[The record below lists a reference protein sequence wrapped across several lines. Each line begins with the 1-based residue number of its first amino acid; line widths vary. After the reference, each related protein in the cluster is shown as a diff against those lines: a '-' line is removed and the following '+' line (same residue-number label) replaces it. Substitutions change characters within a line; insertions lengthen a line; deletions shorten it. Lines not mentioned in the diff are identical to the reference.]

1 MFKNSKYCPCV
12 KGDELQ
18 VLQKYKS
25 GFCEPR
31 NCHLLKEQKTKIN
44 KQKKSKQTQNS
55 RKLHWCVSSHLYIW
69 CHLDRTLVVFKTTK
83 NSRTPKVCAMTP
95 DSHLLSYYF
104 ITTVALII
112 LQHFV
117 EYTHFFL
124 FDNGSIYLFPLTMEF
139 SKASTM
145 WPTVQSL

>member
-1 MFKNSKYCPCV
+1 MPVCEGRRIAGFAKIRVWFLWTKKLSSLERAKNK
-12 KGDELQ
+12 
-18 VLQKYKS
+18 
-25 GFCEPR
+25 
-31 NCHLLKEQKTKIN
+31 N
-44 KQKKSKQTQNS
+44 KQTQNS

-69 CHLDRTLVVFKTTK
+69 CHLDRTLTLGVFKTTK

-124 FDNGSIYLFPLTMEF
+124 FNNGSIYLFPLTMEF

-145 WPTVQSL
+145 WPTVQLL

>member
-1 MFKNSKYCPCV
+1 MWRETNCRFCKNTSLVSVNQETVSLERAK
-12 KGDELQ
+12 
-18 VLQKYKS
+18 
-25 GFCEPR
+25 
-31 NCHLLKEQKTKIN
+31 N
-44 KQKKSKQTQNS
+44 KNKQTQNS
-55 RKLHWCVSSHLYIW
+55 RMLHWCVSSHLYIW
-69 CHLDRTLVVFKTTK
+69 CHLDRTLTLGVFKTTK